1 MKKESVS
8 HYVRRT
14 QKDYSLSFKFQVVG
28 EVERGELTIGGAAR
42 KYGIQNPSTVTN
54 WLRKFGTFDWQTQ
67 TPSVMKRTPEQTIFE
82 LEQKVKLLEKQKNLL
97 SQELEFQSEKAIF
110 FDMMIDL
117 AEKDLNIKIR
127 KKCFPE
133 QSTTTDQIVK
143 NR

>member
-1 MKKESVS
+1 MEENSVT

-14 QKDYSLSFKFQVVG
+14 QKDYPMSFKLQVVG

-82 LEQKVKLLEKQKNLL
+82 LEQKVTLLEKQKHLL
-97 SQELEFQSEKAIF
+97 EHELEFQSEKAIF

-133 QSTTTDQIVK
+133 QSTSTAK
-143 NR
+143 SAKSR

>member
-1 MKKESVS
+1 MKETAVTP
-8 HYVRRT
+8 YVKRT
-14 QKDYSLSFKFQVVG
+14 QKDYPLSFKLQVVG
-28 EVERGELTIGGAAR
+28 EVERGELTIGGSAR

-82 LEQKVKLLEKQKNLL
+82 LQQKVKLLEKQKHLL
-97 SQELEFQSEKAIF
+97 EHELEFQSQKAIF

-117 AEKDLNIKIR
+117 AEQDMNIKIR

-133 QSTTTDQIVK
+133 PSTATGTSAKSQ
-143 NR
+143 

>member
-1 MKKESVS
+1 MKETAVTP
-8 HYVRRT
+8 YVKRT
-14 QKDYSLSFKFQVVG
+14 QKDYPLSFKLQVVG

-54 WLRKFGTFDWQTQ
+54 WLRKFGTFDLQTQ

-82 LEQKVKLLEKQKNLL
+82 LQRQVKLLEKQKHLL
-97 SQELEFQSEKAIF
+97 EHELEFQSEKAIF

-117 AEKDLNIKIR
+117 AEQDLNIKIR

-133 QSTTTDQIVK
+133 PSTATGTSAKSQ
-143 NR
+143 